1 MIEMSGT
8 LVETGR
14 AEFERKGSWLWQS
27 VHVHPELPAEMRP
40 PRWTNE
46 RAIFAGEPIVS
57 SFAPGDRGE
66 RQLQSVMRLEE
77 RANRIAA
84 IRSYVFCRE
93 VVREI
98 GDGVDC
104 GTDLL
109 PITRGDA
116 SITCRRM
123 RRNV

>member
-1 MIEMSGT
+1 MSGT

-14 AEFERKGSWLWQS
+14 AEFERKGSWLRQS

-77 RANRIAA
+77 CANRIAA
-84 IRSYVFCRE
+84 IRS
-93 VVREI
+93 
-98 GDGVDC
+98 
-104 GTDLL
+104 
-109 PITRGDA
+109 
-116 SITCRRM
+116 
-123 RRNV
+123 

>member
-1 MIEMSGT
+1 M
-8 LVETGR
+8 
-14 AEFERKGSWLWQS
+14 AS

-66 RQLQSVMRLEE
+66 RQLQSVTRFEE
-77 RANRIAA
+77 RANRIAV

-98 GDGVDC
+98 GAATALTVEQIFYQ
-104 GTDLL
+104 L
-109 PITRGDA
+109 PAG
-116 SITCRRM
+116 M
-123 RRNV
+123 RR